1 MEDEDEDGFEDL
13 EDELVVAVEREEIED
28 CINPGAAFSTF
39 SNSLSIDSI
48 LKTVGWGELDGR
60 RKKQRNVGLVI
71 KTGLA
76 GK

>member
-39 SNSLSIDSI
+39 SNSLRIDSI
-48 LKTVGWGELDGR
+48 LKTVGCGELDGR